1 MKNNIPYVI
10 KTNGSVTLFLKD
22 ECLTVAN
29 DHPNYNKIVEALKK
43 GEFDIIENLVNIAKA
58 VTQYASGQITVQNGQ
73 VFYGSFPLHN
83 TLTNRIL
90 SMMHEGFKFDHMV
103 KFLENLMQNP
113 SNRAV
118 NETYT
123 FLENYGL
130 PITDDGCF
138 LAYKAVRNDYMDIYS
153 GKLDNRVGCAPSIP
167 RNMVDENYERDCS
180 TGLHVGALDYVVQY
194 GHFVKGAEIN
204 VNGNR
209 LLIVKVNPKD
219 VVSVPKYENHPK
231 MRVTQYLVVSE
242 IKDIVKELDKVVYTS
257 NAENLDPDR
266 TYDETSC
273 EEESEHDESHDGDG
287 GVGPYD
293 EGYAVG
299 ESDTLDHRLY
309 GYSLDT
315 ARGGDYASGYEDGYF
330 GEEYNSPEFTK
341 SAEDGSHD
349 NCGDNHNCDN
359 CSCDSDKET
368 DASQLSN
375 EQYFTGEYHTEDS
388 AKDSPAEEEFR
399 VGFSTG
405 QRDFDHGHGFGFSLN
420 KYYSQ
425 NFKDGYRDG
434 YSRGEDA
441 SL

>member
-10 KTNGSVTLFLKD
+10 KTDGSVTLFLKD
-22 ECLTVAN
+22 ECLTIAN
-29 DHPNYNKIVEALKK
+29 DHPNYNKVVEALKK
-43 GEFDIIENLVNIAKA
+43 CEFDNIENLVNVAKA
-58 VTQYASGQITVQNGQ
+58 VTQYANGQITVQNGQ
-73 VFYGSFPLHN
+73 IFYGTFPLHN

-90 SMMHEGFKFDHMV
+90 AMMNEGFKFDHMI

-138 LAYKAVRNDYMDIYS
+138 LAYKAVRNDYKDIYS
-153 GKLDNRVGCAPSIP
+153 GNLDNRVGCAPSIP
-167 RNMVDENYERDCS
+167 RNMVDETYERDCS

-194 GHFVKGAEIN
+194 GHFVKGEEIN

-219 VVSVPKYENHPK
+219 VVSVPKYQNHPK

-257 NAENLDPDR
+257 NAENLAPDR
-266 TYDETSC
+266 TDDGSY
-273 EEESEHDESHDGDG
+273 DGDA

-293 EGYAVG
+293 EGYTAG
-299 ESDTLDHRLY
+299 EEDYHDEKLY
-309 GYSLDT
+309 GYSIDT
-315 ARGGDYASGYEDGYF
+315 TRGGDYESGYEDGYF
-330 GEEYNSPEFTK
+330 QEGYNSPQSTDSSGDE
-341 SAEDGSHD
+341 SDDSSGCGD
-349 NCGDNHNCDN
+349 NCGCDEQTEN
-359 CSCDSDKET
+359 ET
-368 DASQLSN
+368 PQSPVD
-375 EQYFTGEYHTEDS
+375 EDS
-388 AKDSPAEEEFR
+388 TDDSPEQEEYR

-405 QRDFDHGHGFGFSLN
+405 QRDFENGHSFGFSLN

-425 NFKDGYRDG
+425 IFKDGYRTG
-434 YSRGEDA
+434 YSRSE
-441 SL
+441 SEI